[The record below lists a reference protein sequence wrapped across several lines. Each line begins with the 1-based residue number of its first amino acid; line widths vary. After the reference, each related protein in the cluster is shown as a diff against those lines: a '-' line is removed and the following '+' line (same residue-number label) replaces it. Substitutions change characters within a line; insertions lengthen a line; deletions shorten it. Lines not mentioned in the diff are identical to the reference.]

1 MNRSS
6 AGPTNPGARPGS
18 LPARPES
25 ASVPSN
31 NPSVALNNPSATLKN
46 PSPKNLCVSLGKGAS
61 LRDGLGEF
69 SEQLCLRFARV
80 SVELRERHGVQ
91 LYFHLHPGLFGRYGD
106 DVQYLPAHRLQRYFA
121 TPGPPCALWHRLDHF
136 NGLRPTRGTGVR
148 SVTIHDLNFV
158 YAKSG
163 MSYRRGDRRVRHALA
178 KNDHVVTISRY
189 VRDDI
194 AKRYSVS
201 RAIEVIH
208 NGARSLVDSCGRTA
222 VTAVEGRRF
231 LFHLSRMSPS
241 KNAAA
246 IVELARDWP
255 EMEFVMAG
263 PERSDS
269 IKLREAVAKAPL
281 ANLRIMLNIT
291 DEQKAWLYEH
301 CAGFLFPSLTEGFG
315 LPPIEA
321 MHFGRPVF
329 VSDRTCLPEIGG
341 DAAHYLSCFDPASM
355 RAVIEP
361 AIQPAAADACADSV
375 RRHATQFDW
384 DRAARAYL
392 TLFGQWLGVDLSDVG
407 RHTGSAP

>member
-1 MNRSS
+1 L
-6 AGPTNPGARPGS
+6 GK
-18 LPARPES
+18 
-25 ASVPSN
+25 
-31 NPSVALNNPSATLKN
+31 SAT
-46 PSPKNLCVSLGKGAS
+46 

-69 SEQLCLRFARV
+69 SEQLCTRFARFA
-80 SVELRERHGVQ
+80 VELNEAHGVK
-91 LYFHLHPGLFGRYGD
+91 LFFHLHPELFGRYGD
-106 DVQYLPAHRLQRYFA
+106 NVQYLPASRWQRYVA
-121 TPGPPCALWHRLDHF
+121 TPGPPCDVWHCLDHF
-136 NGLRPTRGTGVR
+136 NALRPTRGTAVR

-163 MSYRRGDRRVRHALA
+163 MSYQRGDRRVRHALA
-178 KNDHVVTISRY
+178 KNEHIVTISRY

-194 AKRYSVS
+194 AKRYGVS
-201 RAIEVIH
+201 RPIEVIH
-208 NGARSLVDSCGRTA
+208 NGARSLVDSCSRTP
-222 VTAVEGRRF
+222 VTEVEGQRF

-246 IVELARDWP
+246 IVELARAWP
-255 EMEFVMAG
+255 EMEFVLAG

-269 IKLREAVAKAPL
+269 VKLREAVASMPL
-281 ANLRIMLNIT
+281 ANLRILLNIT
-291 DEQKAWLYEH
+291 DEQKAWLYER

-341 DAAHYLSCFDPASM
+341 DAAHYLTRFDPASM

-361 AIQPAAADACADSV
+361 AIQPAAAAAREELV
-375 RRHATQFDW
+375 RRHAAQFNW

-392 TLFGQWLGVDLSDVG
+392 ELFGRWLGVDLSRLG
-407 RHTGSAP
+407 

>member
-1 MNRSS
+1 
-6 AGPTNPGARPGS
+6 
-18 LPARPES
+18 
-25 ASVPSN
+25 
-31 NPSVALNNPSATLKN
+31 
-46 PSPKNLCVSLGKGAS
+46 VSLGKGAT

-69 SEQLCLRFARV
+69 SEQLCRRFARDA
-80 SVELRERHGVQ
+80 VELRERFGLQ
-91 LYFHLHPGLFGRYGD
+91 LFFHLHPALFGRYGD
-106 DVQYLPAHRLQRYFA
+106 EVQYLPAHRLQRYFA
-121 TPGPPCALWHRLDHF
+121 TPGPACALWHRLDHF
-136 NGLRPTRGTGVR
+136 NGLRPTRGTDVR

-178 KNDHVVTISRY
+178 KNDHIVTISRY

-194 AKRYSVS
+194 AKRYDVS
-201 RAIEVIH
+201 RPIEVIH

-222 VTAVEGRRF
+222 VAAVEGRRF

-246 IVELARDWP
+246 IVELARVWP

-269 IKLREAVAKAPL
+269 IKLREAVANAPL

-341 DAAHYLSCFDPASM
+341 AAAHYLTRFDPASM

-361 AIQPAAADACADSV
+361 AIEPATAAARAELV
-375 RRHATQFDW
+375 RGHAAQFDW

-392 TLFGQWLGVDLSDVG
+392 TLFGQWLGVDLSAVG
-407 RHTGSAP
+407 QHSETTS

>member
-1 MNRSS
+1 
-6 AGPTNPGARPGS
+6 
-18 LPARPES
+18 
-25 ASVPSN
+25 
-31 NPSVALNNPSATLKN
+31 
-46 PSPKNLCVSLGKGAS
+46 VSLGKGAA

-69 SEQLCLRFARV
+69 AEQLCKRFARV
-80 SVELRERHGVQ
+80 APALRARHGLH

-106 DVQYLPAHRLQRYFA
+106 EVQYLRADRWQRYLS

-148 SVTIHDLNFV
+148 SVTIHDLNFI

-163 MSYRRGDRRVRHALA
+163 MSFRRGDRRVRHALA
-178 KNDHVVTISRY
+178 RNDHVVTISRY

-194 AKRYSVS
+194 TQRYAVKRP
-201 RAIEVIH
+201 IEVIH
-208 NGARSLVDSCGRTA
+208 NGARSLVETCGRTPVA
-222 VTAVEGRRF
+222 EVQGRRF

-241 KNAAA
+241 KNASA
-246 IVELARDWP
+246 IVELARAWP
-255 EMEFVMAG
+255 EMEFVLAG

-269 IKLREAVAKAPL
+269 IKLRESLAEAPL
-281 ANLRIMLNIT
+281 ANLRVMLNIS

-341 DAAHYLSCFDPASM
+341 EAAHYVTRFDPASM

-361 AIQPAAADACADSV
+361 AIEPTAAAARADLV
-375 RRHATQFDW
+375 RRHAAQFDW
-384 DRAARAYL
+384 DRAANAYL
-392 TLFGQWLGVDLSDVG
+392 TLFGRWLGLDLSAIGQDA
-407 RHTGSAP
+407 TSAS